1 MRVTP
6 AKLQGDDDA
15 RLAAQNR
22 NFRGIKNADLTFDGH
37 TLLVGG
43 NNVGKSTI
51 CDTLVYPY
59 VYEAPQL
66 SNIAS
71 VLKEEIA
78 RLVRRQLR
86 GETENLKKASSRY
99 RADIAALKRRIEAL
113 EKQISRLE
121 KMVPKKVAPIAD
133 KESETKLRFKP
144 QGVRAQRT
152 RLGLSAPEMG
162 ALVGVSAQTIYNWE
176 TGTSRPR
183 AEQLAV
189 IAAVRKMGKRE
200 VKARLDQLRAE

>member
-1 MRVTP
+1 M
-6 AKLQGDDDA
+6 
-15 RLAAQNR
+15 
-22 NFRGIKNADLTFDGH
+22 
-37 TLLVGG
+37 
-43 NNVGKSTI
+43 
-51 CDTLVYPY
+51 
-59 VYEAPQL
+59 

-99 RADIAALKRRIEAL
+99 RSDIAALKRRIEAL

-121 KMVPKKVAPIAD
+121 KVAPKKVAPAVD
-133 KESETKLRFKP
+133 QNAKTKLRFKP

-152 RLGLSAPEMG
+152 RLELSAKEMG

-176 TGTSRPR
+176 AGTSRPK

-189 IAAVRKMGKRE
+189 FAAVRKMGKRD
-200 VKARLDQLRAE
+200 VKARLDQMQAD

>member
-1 MRVTP
+1 MP
-6 AKLQGDDDA
+6 
-15 RLAAQNR
+15 
-22 NFRGIKNADLTFDGH
+22 
-37 TLLVGG
+37 
-43 NNVGKSTI
+43 
-51 CDTLVYPY
+51 
-59 VYEAPQL
+59 
-66 SNIAS
+66 NIAS

-99 RADIAALKRRIEAL
+99 RSDIAALKRRIEAL
-113 EKQISRLE
+113 EKHISRLE
-121 KMVPKKVAPIAD
+121 RMAPKKVAPAAD
-133 KESETKLRFKP
+133 KETGTKLRFKP

-176 TGTSRPR
+176 AGASRPR
-183 AEQLAV
+183 AEQLAA

-200 VKARLDQLRAE
+200 VKARLDQMRAD

>member
-1 MRVTP
+1 MRNP
-6 AKLQGDDDA
+6 KL
-15 RLAAQNR
+15 
-22 NFRGIKNADLTFDGH
+22 
-37 TLLVGG
+37 
-43 NNVGKSTI
+43 
-51 CDTLVYPY
+51 P
-59 VYEAPQL
+59 
-66 SNIAS
+66 NIAS

-86 GETENLKKASSRY
+86 GETENLKKASNRY
-99 RADIAALKRRIEAL
+99 RSEIAALKRRIETL

-121 KMVPKKVAPIAD
+121 RMGPKTAPSTAD
-133 KESETKLRFKP
+133 KETETKLRFKP

-152 RLGLSAPEMG
+152 RLELSAREMG

-176 TGTSRPR
+176 AGTTRPR

-200 VKARLDQLRAE
+200 VKARLDQMQAD